1 MGVEGSIHYQTSGS
15 ERAFEGST
23 TEKESSISVYLGDPD
38 SSDEFSVD
46 IFLDPVYNTFV
57 FKTISGI
64 SACPWEVS
72 FHIHTYV
79 F

>member
-72 FHIHTYV
+72 FHTYV